1 MSRTAVSVRNVDR
14 YIHQMSFHIAQ
25 HAFWT
30 SRLNGPARP
39 CPPRLPRSRRDVG
52 RRGGFGSRGA

>member
-25 HAFWT
+25 HDCFLDVT
-30 SRLNGPARP
+30 PQRPGSTLPAP
-39 CPPRLPRSRRDVG
+39 APPVPPRCRTARRVWK
-52 RRGGFGSRGA
+52 